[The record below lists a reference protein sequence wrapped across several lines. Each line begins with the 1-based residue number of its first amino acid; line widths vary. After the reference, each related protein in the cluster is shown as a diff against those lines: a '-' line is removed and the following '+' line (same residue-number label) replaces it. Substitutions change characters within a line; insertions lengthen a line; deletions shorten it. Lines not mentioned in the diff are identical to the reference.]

1 MGPPPH
7 APCTRVRPHHAS
19 HTRERAALTRR
30 PSPLGHPRAVP
41 RTPMHHRTH
50 ALRPRAG
57 LPHWPSSSTGHP
69 SCAVHTRS
77 LTREPSQRTCAE
89 KSWPL
94 RCNQARGSPP
104 RTRVN
109 APRSRPG
116 HPHRAIPEP
125 GTSQTHAPPE
135 LMHCARA
142 LAISPSAILEHGD
155 TCWLTC
161 RAPPEPPR
169 AQYLAHPCIP
179 APMHYAHAPAFPIG
193 HPRARATPLARMC
206 TAHTRSLTREPSY
219 RTWTNP
225 GPSDVIRPAAPHRAH
240 ARTRRAHDPAIPIGP
255 SPSRAPRKPMFPPSS
270 CTALARWLSPLRPSS
285 DNKTKRAHTA
295 ESITWGPLLTRHA
308 QA

>member
-1 MGPPPH
+1 MPCTTLWSRPLPRVAINRALQNQSRLRDPSCAAGSPEPVRASIAPRGVRRPQATSRSAAAPTAAVLNLSKKKGPPLLMGPPPH

-104 RTRVN
+104 RTRAN
-109 APRSRPG
+109 APRSRSG

-125 GTSQTHAPPE
+125 GTPQTHVPPE

-142 LAISPSAILEHGD
+142 LAIPPSAILEHGD
-155 TCWLTC
+155 TCWLT
-161 RAPPEPPR
+161 
-169 AQYLAHPCIP
+169 
-179 APMHYAHAPAFPIG
+179 
-193 HPRARATPLARMC
+193 
-206 TAHTRSLTREPSY
+206 
-219 RTWTNP
+219 
-225 GPSDVIRPAAPHRAH
+225 
-240 ARTRRAHDPAIPIGP
+240 RRALLEH
-255 SPSRAPRKPMFPPSS
+255 
-270 CTALARWLSPLRPSS
+270 LR
-285 DNKTKRAHTA
+285 
-295 ESITWGPLLTRHA
+295 
-308 QA
+308 